1 MQGNLFDIKDR
12 VVVITGGTGVL
23 GGSMSK
29 YLLENG
35 AKVAVIGSR
44 QESVDNRLEE
54 LKDFGD
60 QVTGFRGSVLEK
72 AEMQQIKD
80 QVIDKWGRIDTLIN
94 GAGGNRPDATVS
106 PDQTVFDI
114 SVEEVQKVLDLNLQG
129 SIIPSL
135 IFGEDMAKKQK
146 QGSVINISSM
156 ASTHAITRVMGYSI
170 AKAGIDNFTKWLST
184 EFAMKF
190 GDGMRVNA
198 IAPGFFISNQNRRL
212 LTNEDGSLTD
222 RGNTIIANTPMGR
235 FGDAEELNGIVHYLV
250 SDASKFVTGTII
262 PIDGGFSS
270 FSGV

>member
-1 MQGNLFDIKDR
+1 MDNKLFNIKDN

-44 QESVDNRLEE
+44 QSSVDSRLDE
-54 LKDFGD
+54 LKSFGD
-60 QVTGFRGSVLEK
+60 NVMGFPGSVLEES
-72 AEMQQIKD
+72 EMKQIRD
-80 QVIDKWGRIDTLIN
+80 QIIEKWGRVDTLIN

-114 SVEEVQKVLDLNLQG
+114 SVEEVQKVLDLNLKG
-129 SIIPSL
+129 SIIPSMV
-135 IFGEDMAKKQK
+135 FGEDMARKQK
-146 QGSVINISSM
+146 QGSIINISSM
-156 ASTHAITRVMGYSI
+156 AATHAITRVMGYSI

-184 EFAMKF
+184 ELTMKF

-222 RGNTIIANTPMGR
+222 RGQTIITNTPMKR
-235 FGDAEELNGIVHYLV
+235 FGEAEELNGIVHYLV
-250 SDASKFVTGTII
+250 SEASKFVTGTII